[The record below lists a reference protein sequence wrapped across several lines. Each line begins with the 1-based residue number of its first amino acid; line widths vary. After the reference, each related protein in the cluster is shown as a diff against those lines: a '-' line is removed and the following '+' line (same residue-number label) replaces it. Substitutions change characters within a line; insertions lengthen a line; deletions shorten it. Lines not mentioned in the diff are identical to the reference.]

1 MKRNLLALAGL
12 SFIVPGLA
20 FGSEGGEAL
29 SPFAGDFGVAL
40 WTLVIFL
47 LVVWVLGKF
56 AWGPVLGALQGRE
69 EFIRQSL
76 VDAKRERQE
85 AEAHLKEVEARLTQ
99 ARSEASEIVEQGHRS
114 ATQLKTEIEDS
125 ARQEADALV
134 TRARHEIDLAREAAV
149 KDLYSKGSDLVI
161 ELAERVVRRELS
173 SADHERLIAEA
184 VDELGRF
191 EN

>member
-1 MKRNLLALAGL
+1 MKRILLALAGL
-12 SFIVPGLA
+12 SLIVPA
-20 FGSEGGEAL
+20 RTFGSEGEEAL

-76 VDAKRERQE
+76 IDAKRERQE
-85 AEAHLKEVEARLTQ
+85 AEAHLKEVEERLSK
-99 ARSEASEIVEQGHRS
+99 ARSEASEIVDQGQRAAS
-114 ATQLKTEIEDS
+114 RLKSELEES

-134 TRARHEIDLAREAAV
+134 ARARQEIDLAREAAV
-149 KDLYSKGSDLVI
+149 KDLYSQGTDLVI

-173 SADHERLIAEA
+173 AADHERLIAEA
-184 VDELGRF
+184 VDELGRL

>member
-1 MKRNLLALAGL
+1 MKRILLAVAGL
-12 SFIVPGLA
+12 SLIVPAQA
-20 FGSEGGEAL
+20 FGSEGEGAL

-76 VDAKRERQE
+76 IDAKRERQE
-85 AEAHLKEVEARLTQ
+85 AEAHLKEVEERLAN
-99 ARSEASEIVEQGHRS
+99 ARSEASEIVEQGQSVASR
-114 ATQLKTEIEDS
+114 LKSEIEES
-125 ARQEADALV
+125 ARQEADALID
-134 TRARHEIDLAREAAV
+134 RARQEIDLAREAAV
-149 KDLYSKGSDLVI
+149 KDLYSQGTDLVI

-173 SADHERLIAEA
+173 DADHERLIAEA
-184 VDELGRF
+184 VDELGRL

>member
-1 MKRNLLALAGL
+1 MKRILLALAGL
-12 SFIVPGLA
+12 SLIVPA
-20 FGSEGGEAL
+20 RTFGSEGEEAL

-76 VDAKRERQE
+76 IDAKRERQE
-85 AEAHLKEVEARLTQ
+85 AEAHLEEVEERLSK
-99 ARSEASEIVEQGHRS
+99 ARSEASEIVDQGQQAASR
-114 ATQLKTEIEDS
+114 LKSELEES

-134 TRARHEIDLAREAAV
+134 ARARQEIDLAREAAV
-149 KDLYSKGSDLVI
+149 KDLYSQGTDLVI

-173 SADHERLIAEA
+173 AADHERLIAEA
-184 VDELGRF
+184 VDELGRL

>member
-1 MKRNLLALAGL
+1 LKRNLLAVAGL
-12 SFIVPGLA
+12 SLIAPGGA
-20 FGSEGGEAL
+20 FGSEGEGTL

-85 AEAHLKEVEARLTQ
+85 AEAHLKEVEERLTQ
-99 ARSEASEIVEQGHRS
+99 ARSEASEIVDQGHRA
-114 ATQLKTEIEDS
+114 ATQLKTEIEEK
-125 ARQEADALV
+125 ARQGADALV